1 MTILKLL
8 FRAKGRNNGFTPNI
22 LLDEEQQSL
31 RPVDHRNIGKIPGKV
46 LNSEE
51 VREEI
56 RI

>member
-1 MTILKLL
+1 MLPVEKNFAPCL
-8 FRAKGRNNGFTPNI
+8 GFTPNI
-22 LLDEEQQSL
+22 LTNEEQQSL
-31 RPVDHRNIGKIPGKV
+31 RPVDYRNIGKIPGKV

>member
-8 FRAKGRNNGFTPNI
+8 FRAKGRNGFTPNI